1 MSSLRQGYP
10 RSSMNDKQ
18 EFDWRSITALNAV
31 STLAQVGQY
40 GIAFVVIP
48 VWLAQQGLD
57 ARQLGVFAASLWL
70 GQLPAL
76 AVAPRLCRR
85 FGPRRVVAA
94 GLLCTVV
101 ALPLIALSE
110 WPRWPL
116 GGALAGAGLGLRWIG
131 VEPWLY
137 RIAPAHARG
146 RLVGFHESLIA
157 LAPIVAPLL
166 AGHFGLRDFS
176 VFWAGAAFSMLA
188 LVPLAMARGAD
199 DISSTA
205 RAALASTNRLGTFG
219 ELVFLRGVIIA
230 LLSGMVYGALSGLFG
245 LFTQGRG
252 LSVAQTADLLAL
264 FGVGG
269 LLLQY
274 PVGWLADHQG
284 VGRAAIMCALGTA
297 AAALWLAWSMDYAIA
312 MVAVFL
318 LGGFITAFLT
328 LAIVA
333 STMTTGGNMARNVSV
348 ISMVYSGTGVVGPL
362 IAGATMAAT
371 RPGALMMLTAILALS
386 MAGALAWTILR
397 KPGRMVGTNVP

>member
-1 MSSLRQGYP
+1 
-10 RSSMNDKQ
+10 MNDRQ
-18 EFDWRSITALNAV
+18 EFDWRSIAALNAV

-40 GIAFVVIP
+40 GIAFIMIP

-85 FGPRRVVAA
+85 FGPRRVVVA
-94 GLLCTVV
+94 GLLCTVL
-101 ALPLIALSE
+101 ALPAIALSG
-110 WPRWPL
+110 WPCWPL
-116 GGALAGAGLGLRWIG
+116 GGALAGFGLGLRWIG

-166 AGHFGLRDFS
+166 AGRFGLRDFS
-176 VFWAGAAFSMLA
+176 VFWAGAAFSALA
-188 LVPLAMARGAD
+188 LVPLALARGTGDA
-199 DISSTA
+199 SSTVPDA
-205 RAALASTNRLGTFG
+205 PKSTHRFGTLG
-219 ELVFLRGVIIA
+219 EVVFLQGVIIA
-230 LLSGMVYGALSGLFG
+230 LLGGMTEGALAGLFG

-274 PVGWLADHQG
+274 PVGWLADHRG
-284 VGRAAIMCALGTA
+284 VGSAAILCALGTA
-297 AAALWLAWSMDYAIA
+297 VTALLLAWPLDYGLV

-333 STMTTGGNMARNVSV
+333 STMTAGGNMAHNVSV
-348 ISMVYSGTGVVGPL
+348 ISMVYSGAAVVGPL
-362 IAGATMAAT
+362 VAGATMAAT
-371 RPGALMMLTAILALS
+371 RPDALMVFAAILALS
-386 MAGALAWTILR
+386 MSGALAWTVSR
-397 KPGRMVGTNVP
+397 RPGRVGGTDAR

>member
-1 MSSLRQGYP
+1 MS
-10 RSSMNDKQ
+10 DEQ

-76 AVAPRLCRR
+76 AAAPRLCRR
-85 FGPRRVVAA
+85 FGARRVVVV

-101 ALPLIALSE
+101 ALPAIALSG

-116 GGALAGAGLGLRWIG
+116 GGALAGCGLGLRWIG

-166 AGHFGLRDFS
+166 AGRLGLHDFS
-176 VFWAGAAFSMLA
+176 VFWVGAAFSALA
-188 LVPLAMARGAD
+188 LVPLAMARDTD
-199 DISSTA
+199 DASSTA
-205 RAALASTNRLGTFG
+205 PATDASTNRSGTLG
-219 ELVFLRGVIIA
+219 EVVFLQGVIVA
-230 LLSGMVYGALSGLFG
+230 LLGGMAEGALSGLFG

-252 LSVAQTADLLAL
+252 LSVAQTADLLAI

-274 PVGWLADHQG
+274 PVGWLADHRG
-284 VGRAAIMCALGTA
+284 VGRAAVLCALGTA
-297 AAALWLAWSMDYAIA
+297 VTAFLLAWPLDYVLA
-312 MVAVFL
+312 MVAIFL

-333 STMTTGGNMARNVSV
+333 STMTRGGNMARNVSV
-348 ISMVYSGTGVVGPL
+348 ISMVYSGAAVGGPL

-371 RPGALMMLTAILALS
+371 RADALMVFTATLALA
-386 MAGALAWTILR
+386 MAAALAWTALR
-397 KPGRMVGTNVP
+397 RSG

>member
-1 MSSLRQGYP
+1 MS
-10 RSSMNDKQ
+10 DKQ

-40 GIAFVVIP
+40 GIAFVVVP

-76 AVAPRLCRR
+76 AAAPRLCRR
-85 FGPRRVVAA
+85 FGPRRVVVV

-101 ALPLIALSE
+101 ALPAIALSG

-116 GGALAGAGLGLRWIG
+116 GGALAGFGLGLRWIG

-166 AGHFGLRDFS
+166 AGRLGLRDFS
-176 VFWAGAAFSMLA
+176 VFWAGAAFSALA
-188 LVPLAMARGAD
+188 LVPLAMARGSDDASSAAPAAD
-199 DISSTA
+199 
-205 RAALASTNRLGTFG
+205 ASTNRFGTLG
-219 ELVFLRGVIIA
+219 ELVFLQGVVVA
-230 LLSGMVYGALSGLFG
+230 LLGGMIEGALSGLFG
-245 LFTQGRG
+245 LYTQGRG
-252 LSVAQTADLLAL
+252 LSVAQTADLLAI

-274 PVGWLADHQG
+274 PVGWLADHRG
-284 VGRAAIMCALGTA
+284 VGRAAILCALGTA
-297 AAALWLAWSMDYAIA
+297 VTALLLAWPLDYRTA
-312 MVAVFL
+312 MVAIFL

-333 STMTTGGNMARNVSV
+333 STLTTGGNMARNVSI
-348 ISMVYSGTGVVGPL
+348 ISLVYSGTAVVGPL

-371 RPGALMMLTAILALS
+371 RADALMVFTAILAS
-386 MAGALAWTILR
+386 AMAAALAWTAWR
-397 KPGRMVGTNVP
+397 RPG

>member
-1 MSSLRQGYP
+1 
-10 RSSMNDKQ
+10 MNDKQ

-85 FGPRRVVAA
+85 FGPRRVVVA

-101 ALPLIALSE
+101 ALPSIALSG
-110 WPRWPL
+110 WPWWPL
-116 GGALAGAGLGLRWIG
+116 GGALAGFGLGLRWIG

-157 LAPIVAPLL
+157 LAPIVAPLM
-166 AGHFGLRDFS
+166 AGHFGLHDFS
-176 VFWAGAAFSMLA
+176 VFWAGAAFSALA
-188 LVPLAMARGAD
+188 LVPLAMARRTDNAA
-199 DISSTA
+199 STA
-205 RAALASTNRLGTFG
+205 PATLASTSRFGTLG
-219 ELVFLRGVIIA
+219 EVVFLQGVIIA
-230 LLSGMVYGALSGLFG
+230 LLGGMVEGALSGLFG

-252 LSVAQTADLLAL
+252 LSVPQTADLLAI

-274 PVGWLADHQG
+274 PVGWLADHRG
-284 VGRAAIMCALGTA
+284 VGGAAILCALGTA
-297 AAALWLAWSMDYAIA
+297 GTALLLAWSLDYTLA
-312 MVAVFL
+312 MITVFL

-333 STMTTGGNMARNVSV
+333 STMTTGGNMAQNVSV
-348 ISMVYSGTGVVGPL
+348 ISMVYSGTAVVGPL
-362 IAGATMAAT
+362 IAGATMVAT
-371 RPGALMMLTAILALS
+371 RPDALMVFTAILALS
-386 MAGALAWTILR
+386 MAGALAWTVLR
-397 KPGRMVGTNVP
+397 RPGRVVGTDAR